1 MTKMIDEQLARLRTH
16 RNNIYRYR
24 RLLGTRL
31 TELERQ
37 YLERRL
43 SEEQTAMKVLSTTM
57 FPLKLGAVDAPPRSS
72 TDAV

>member
-1 MTKMIDEQLARLRTH
+1 MTKMIDEQLAQLRTH

-43 SEEQTAMKVLSTTM
+43 SEEQTAIEALSATM
-57 FPLKLGAVDAPPRSS
+57 FPLKLGAEDAPRRSS
-72 TDAV
+72 PDAA